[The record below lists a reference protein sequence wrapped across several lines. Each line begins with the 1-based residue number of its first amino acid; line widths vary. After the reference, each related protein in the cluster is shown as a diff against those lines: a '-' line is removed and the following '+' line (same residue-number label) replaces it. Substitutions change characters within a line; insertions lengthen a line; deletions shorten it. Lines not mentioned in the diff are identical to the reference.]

1 MYNVSVSPHVRDKS
15 STSKI
20 MLDVCIALVP
30 TLAFGV
36 IHFGLN
42 ALIVIISSVLSCVI
56 SEAVFELIVKKPL
69 TIGDLSA
76 VVTGLILAL
85 NMPPDVAWW
94 VPAVGGVFAIVVIK
108 MLFGGIGQNIMNPA
122 LGARCFL
129 LISFASRMTDFSVD
143 GVSGATPLTQLKAG
157 ESIDL
162 LDAFIGFQNGCIG
175 EVSALAILI
184 GFMYLLIRK
193 VISIR
198 IPGIYILS
206 AMAFIFLFNLPSGV
220 PSANYMLG
228 QLLTGGLLAGA
239 VFMATDYTTS
249 PITKGG
255 QIIYALL
262 LGFLTAVFRVLGS
275 SAEGVSYAIIISNLV
290 VPLIE
295 KISVPKAFGM
305 TKKEEV

>member
-1 MYNVSVSPHVRDKS
+1 
-15 STSKI
+15 
-20 MLDVCIALVP
+20 
-30 TLAFGV
+30 
-36 IHFGLN
+36 
-42 ALIVIISSVLSCVI
+42 
-56 SEAVFELIVKKPL
+56 
-69 TIGDLSA
+69 
-76 VVTGLILAL
+76 
-85 NMPPDVAWW
+85 
-94 VPAVGGVFAIVVIK
+94 
-108 MLFGGIGQNIMNPA
+108 
-122 LGARCFL
+122 
-129 LISFASRMTDFSVD
+129 
-143 GVSGATPLTQLKAG
+143 
-157 ESIDL
+157 
-162 LDAFIGFQNGCIG
+162 
-175 EVSALAILI
+175 
-184 GFMYLLIRK
+184 MYLLIRR

-206 AMAFIFLFNLPSGV
+206 AIAFIFLFNLPSGV